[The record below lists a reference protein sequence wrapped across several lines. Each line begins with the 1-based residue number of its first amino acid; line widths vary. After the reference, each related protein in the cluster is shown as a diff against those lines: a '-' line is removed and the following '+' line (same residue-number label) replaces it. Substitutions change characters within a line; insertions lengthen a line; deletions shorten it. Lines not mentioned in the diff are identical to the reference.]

1 MVETTKALDLCM
13 LNSKSNALRV
23 VETTLGKITEVK
35 KPVAK
40 FIIHIV
46 EFWLGMNCRYVF
58 SNMERWGRMTEKS
71 YRSCFKKFFDW
82 FKFNYE
88 LVQQSYSGEIA
99 ASFDPTY
106 IKKSGKYTYGVGMF
120 WSGVRQK
127 ALRGLEIGCLAFV
140 DVKNNTALSGI
151 AVQTPSPKDLK
162 ASGKTLVHH
171 YVGIIEKH
179 LKDIKAITRY
189 LAVDGYFMKKDFIQ
203 PLVKQGLHIITKARQ
218 DANLMYLYKGKQKS
232 GKGRPKLYDGK
243 VNTAAIDKRRIK
255 CCYLDKNMEVYAAR
269 LYCIQL
275 KQIVLAAFVYYG
287 DKQKPEIIIGTDTQ
301 MDAMTLCR
309 YYGLRFQIEFLIRD
323 AKQYG
328 GLEDCQ
334 ARDQQKLNT
343 HFNIALTVVSI
354 AKAAYYLSMPIEQ
367 RGSFSMADI
376 KMLHMNQLITKR
388 IFSNLAIDLSC
399 RKIKR
404 IYNQCLNF
412 GRLRA

>member
-1 MVETTKALDLCM
+1 M
-13 LNSKSNALRV
+13 LKPKSNALRV
-23 VETTLGKITEVK
+23 VDATLGKITEVK

-46 EFWLGMNCRYVF
+46 ELWLGMNCRYVF

-71 YRSCFKKFFDW
+71 YRNRFSKFFDW
-82 FKFNYE
+82 FKFNYS
-88 LVQQSYSGEIA
+88 LVKQNCSTEVVA
-99 ASFDPTY
+99 VFDPSY
-106 IKKSGKYTYGVGMF
+106 IKKSGKHTYGMGMF

-140 DVKNNTALSGI
+140 DIVNATALHGI
-151 AVQTPSPKDLK
+151 AVQTPSPKSLK
-162 ASGKTLVHH
+162 QSGKTLVNH
-171 YVGIIEKH
+171 YADIIEKYTN
-179 LKDIKAITRY
+179 DIKAVTRY
-189 LAVDGYFMKKDFIQ
+189 LAVDGYFMKKEFIN
-203 PLVKQGLHIITKARQ
+203 PLLKQGLHIITKARQ
-218 DANLMYLYKGKQKS
+218 DANLMYLYKGKQKG

-243 VNTAAIDKRRIK
+243 VNTGIIDKRRIK
-255 CCYLDKNMEVYAAR
+255 CCYQDKDKQVYAAI
-269 LYCIQL
+269 LYCVQL
-275 KQIVLAAFVYYG
+275 KQTVLTAFVYYEG
-287 DKQKPEIIIGTDTQ
+287 KDKPEIIIGTDIK

-323 AKQYG
+323 AKQYA

-334 ARDQQKLNT
+334 ARDEKKLHT
-343 HFNIALTVVSI
+343 HFNITLTVVSI
-354 AKAAYYLSMPIEQ
+354 AKAAYYLSVPKEQ
-367 RGSFSMADI
+367 RTSFSMADI

-388 IFSNLAIDLSC
+388 IFSNLAVDLSC